1 MSFNASFQ
9 RHRHLRKTHGFT
21 LIELLVVIAIIA
33 VLIALL
39 LPAVQQAR
47 EAARRTQC
55 KNNLKQLG
63 LGHHNY
69 HDNYGRFAQNI
80 NLIWTGPPW
89 TTSNRGWGGS
99 QASHLVNLLPYIDQ
113 GPLFNRIDFSNSA
126 VVKPWATPVGPNK
139 ILNQV
144 VIPGFQCPSES
155 RGTTLATTWQFGGA
169 NPVRAMTSYAG
180 STGSTLMQSLTGCN
194 MSTLVPNPGPL
205 FDPDRDG
212 EDYFSRA
219 TIGQYTRT
227 DTPNPNN
234 ISGVMARS
242 SWSAGLKDITDGSS
256 NTICMGEVRGWCSDA
271 LGYWTQGGGGGWADS
286 ESLWFSTTAPINFPT
301 CPGERGIPSD
311 AAAAAPCNN
320 VSSWNTAMGF
330 KSLHTGGAHFLLCD
344 GSVRFM
350 SDNIDHLTY
359 QKLGDRADGYPVG
372 EF

>member
-1 MSFNASFQ
+1 MF
-9 RHRHLRKTHGFT
+9 
-21 LIELLVVIAIIA
+21 
-33 VLIALL
+33 
-39 LPAVQQAR
+39 
-47 EAARRTQC
+47 
-55 KNNLKQLG
+55 
-63 LGHHNY
+63 
-69 HDNYGRFAQNI
+69 
-80 NLIWTGPPW
+80 
-89 TTSNRGWGGS
+89 
-99 QASHLVNLLPYIDQ
+99 
-113 GPLFNRIDFSNSA
+113 
-126 VVKPWATPVGPNK
+126 

-194 MSTLVPNPGPL
+194 VSTLVPNPGPL
-205 FDPDRDG
+205 FDPNRDG

-219 TIGQYTRT
+219 TIGQYART

-234 ISGVMARS
+234 ISGVMAQS
-242 SWSAGLKDITDGSS
+242 SWSADLKDITDGSS

-330 KSLHTGGAHFLLCD
+330 KSQHTGGAHFLLCD
-344 GSVRFM
+344 GSVRFLSENM
-350 SDNIDHLTY
+350 DHLTY